1 MQSLFLFTLQTTQE
15 WRDHFEKMAQRKGVK
30 APQIAV
36 GSWLRSVQQHLQEAL
51 EALCSAERVGRNF
64 ETQERL
70 AYVESAAAD
79 AAAQLMAQEKQ
90 AADARRSRQIG

>member
-1 MQSLFLFTLQTTQE
+1 
-15 WRDHFEKMAQRKGVK
+15 
-30 APQIAV
+30 V